1 MRIVLKRELVQN
13 IKNLLIWSLSVGIL
27 GLICILLYKSMEGD
41 MKEMADAFSNMGAFS
56 DAFGMSTLSI
66 ATLKGYFATEIG
78 AVHGLGSGMF
88 AAITAISII
97 SKEEDGH
104 TGEFLFSLPLSRSRI
119 IAAKGLCVA
128 IMLVAFTIIC
138 TAFYM
143 TGFYMLGED
152 MPMDEFFIFM
162 GSQLL
167 MNAEIAGIC
176 FGLSSLA
183 GKNRI
188 GLGLG
193 LALLFYSYDVMGRV
207 VPDLKESLFVGPY
220 SYCNAAEIFTGADT
234 PVKALVVACSVLVLG
249 VLFAFWN
256 YNRRDLAS

>member
-1 MRIVLKRELVQN
+1 MRSVLKRELIIN
-13 IKNLLIWSLSVGIL
+13 FKNLLIWSLSVGCM
-27 GLICILLYKSMEGD
+27 GLACILLYQSMEGD

-88 AAITAISII
+88 AAIIAISIV
-97 SKEEDGH
+97 SKEEEGH
-104 TGEFLFSLPLSRSRI
+104 SGEFLFSLPLSRTSI
-119 IAAKGLCVA
+119 LAAKALCVA
-128 IMLVAFTIIC
+128 IMLLVFTAIC
-138 TAFYM
+138 TVFYIV
-143 TGFYMLGED
+143 GFKML
-152 MPMDEFFIFM
+152 DEAIPEEFYTFM
-162 GSQLL
+162 LRQLL

-193 LALLFYSYDVMGRV
+193 LALVFYAYDVMGRV
-207 VPDLKESLFVGPY
+207 IPDLKDYLFVGPY
-220 SYCNAAEIFTGADT
+220 SFANAAEIFTGADT
-234 PVKALVVACSVLVLG
+234 PVNAIVLAAAVMALM
-249 VLFAFWN
+249 VLFGFWN